1 MEVAVKCCGSSAFP
15 LAVVFKT
22 ALHAHHARFH
32 RPIARNPSKGQ
43 LGISLSG
50 KAYVILYYVM
60 RCLNNMLYEAHTEK
74 LKLLVVHSVWV
85 KGACKVYIA
94 DLHSQKCKG
103 CHGRIL
109 HQSSSAKRSSFVR
122 DQCSSEMIR
131 REDGRYASCTI
142 AWTVSTYCPRVE
154 RTVEKA

>member
-1 MEVAVKCCGSSAFP
+1 MEVVVKCCGSSAFP

-32 RPIARNPSKGQ
+32 WPIARNPSNGQ
-43 LGISLSG
+43 PGISPSG
-50 KAYVILYYVM
+50 KAYVILYYIT
-60 RCLNNMLYEAHTEK
+60 RCLLNNMLDEAYRKTQASSRP
-74 LKLLVVHSVWV
+74 L
-85 KGACKVYIA
+85 C
-94 DLHSQKCKG
+94 KCKG

-109 HQSSSAKRSSFVR
+109 RQSSSAKHSSFVR

-142 AWTVSTYCPRVE
+142 AWTMSTYCPRVE